1 MWTRR
6 CSRLVRRGVAPGVL
20 TRFGAALLVFGVL
33 MAPPSAV
40 QALPHAQDS
49 GEENTERAVV
59 GLSGSLFTD
68 KTTPPGYSLS
78 TSVAY
83 TNDAEAFDAVMQPPP
98 DPRPMEDLFNH
109 LDQAGRVLR
118 LRQDMESDDDDSA
131 PELRYAVILFDDAEH
146 AAAGLKDP
154 SVLDWVVPDAQVGS
168 LSAPSLGDGSVGYT
182 IDETRDPDVGPER
195 ALLIAWRRGRVVY
208 TASAITAPDAADAAQ
223 PAVLD
228 LANRADKIADADFRT
243 PDRFKPPTPEY
254 MPSPE
259 MRLALYQGA
268 ANALPADDAFGDE
281 FTATGVNSVPNALLI
296 LDDRRNVRAWNDMLA
311 EQRQLQDVEHH
322 ILGVS
327 KEFDQANADPD
338 SPISQYPSVSVG
350 YHLYADNDG
359 GHQAVD
365 QARPEEISLRMN
377 EEITLLNNPAMQ
389 QVTNSS
395 PAREA
400 LPFEMRYL
408 DGHTALKDGSQLDLL
423 TVRWHMAGVEL
434 FVDVAVPAGTDTSKL
449 VNKGIRELGMAYKA
463 QPIDRWAPGFTPT
476 P

>member
-1 MWTRR
+1 MWIRR
-6 CSRLVRRGVAPGVL
+6 CLRLVRRGSAPDVL

-33 MAPPSAV
+33 TAPPASV
-40 QALPHAQDS
+40 QASPHAQDS
-49 GEENTERAVV
+49 GEENTERATV

-83 TNDAEAFDAVMQPPP
+83 PNDAEAFDDVMIPPP
-98 DPRPMEDLFNH
+98 DPRPMEDLFHH
-109 LDQAGRVLR
+109 LDQSGRVLR

-154 SVLDWVVPDAQVGS
+154 SVLDFVVPDAQVGS

-182 IDETRDPDVGPER
+182 IDETRDPDAGPER

-208 TASAITAPDAADAAQ
+208 TASAITAPDAAEAAQ

-228 LANRADKIADADFRT
+228 LANRADKIADADYRT
-243 PDRFKPPTPEY
+243 PDRFRPPTPEY
-254 MPSPE
+254 MPSPA
-259 MRLALYQGA
+259 MRLALYRA
-268 ANALPADDAFGDE
+268 AAEALVDDDAMGD
-281 FTATGVNSVPNALLI
+281 ALASTGVNSIPNALLI
-296 LDDRRNVRAWNDMLA
+296 LDVQRNVRGWNDMLA

-327 KEFDQANADPD
+327 KEFDQANADPK
-338 SPISQYPSVSVG
+338 SPISQYPSISVG
-350 YHLYADNDG
+350 YHVYADDDG
-359 GHQAVD
+359 AHQAVA

-377 EEITLLNNPAMQ
+377 EEITLLNDPAMQ
-389 QVTNSS
+389 QVTDPVS
-395 PAREA
+395 PRPA

-408 DGHTALKDGSQLDLL
+408 EGHTTLKDGSNLDLL
-423 TVRWHMAGVEL
+423 TVRWHLGGVEL
-434 FVDVAVPAGTDTSKL
+434 FVDTAVPAGTDSRVL

-463 QPIDRWAPGFTPT
+463 HPIDR
-476 P
+476 